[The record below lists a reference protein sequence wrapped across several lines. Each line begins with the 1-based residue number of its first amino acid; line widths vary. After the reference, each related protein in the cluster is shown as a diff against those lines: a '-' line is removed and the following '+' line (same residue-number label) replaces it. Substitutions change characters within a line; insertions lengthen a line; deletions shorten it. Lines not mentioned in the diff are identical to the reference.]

1 MVSLNEYNQPLD
13 KRLTKHLLRRACF
26 QYSKAQLDTMTGK
39 TPAEIITLLNLSK
52 SYAWNWPNDP
62 VTNGSGA
69 NPVCANKQDGYWLN
83 DSNWQNNSYT
93 CRQGPKRAMV
103 AGWWWYNAVK
113 QNTLIDKLTWFIF
126 TTFTTAKD
134 DGSGKAAH
142 FFDYINLLQFY
153 ANKSV
158 KDLARKIT
166 FDNAMLYYLD
176 NGDNNKNSPN
186 ENYAR
191 EFLELFTIGKGP
203 QVADGDYTNYT
214 EQDVVEAAK
223 VFSGIKLKNNRDT
236 FDSDTIKTPHYPNGI
251 PKGYINVY
259 QHHTG
264 NKTFSHAFN
273 NHTISGGNNT
283 NSINAELDDFVDMV
297 FDQLE
302 TAKNYVRK
310 MYRMY
315 VRSEWSQDVEDGIIT
330 PLAQQLKNNGY
341 NLLDVLQTLLKSK
354 HFFDLDDSDS
364 TNENIG
370 GIIKS
375 PLQFLN
381 ELVSIFDVS
390 IPNPET
396 PQVAEGTN
404 QANGKS
410 NENYRFYMFWWLF
423 CHNTFFSFSGMNIFS
438 PASVAGYPAD
448 YQPPAFDKAWFNSNN
463 IIARYNTIL
472 SFIGGTY
479 NSDNYGN
486 GQNRIQGIQTTNN
499 GYQYYARIWT
509 HFDATNFIENTI
521 SDPYDANKIVQEL
534 AELLYTENIDTN
546 RTSYFVKFL
555 IHEGEPPYVWYKEWE
570 AYKTT
575 SGSTQENAAIVIKN
589 RLSGQ
594 DGLLPKMIN
603 AAEFQLM

>member
-1 MVSLNEYNQPLD
+1 MALLNEHNQPLD

-39 TPAEIITLLNLSK
+39 TPAEILSLLNVSK

-62 VTNGSGA
+62 ATNGSGA
-69 NPVCANKQDGYWLN
+69 NPSCANKQDGYWLN
-83 DSNWQNNSYT
+83 DANWQNNSYP
-93 CRQGPKRAMV
+93 CRQAPKRALV
-103 AGWWWYNAVK
+103 AGWWWYNAIK
-113 QNTLIDKLTWFIF
+113 QNTLIDKLTWFLF
-126 TTFTTAKD
+126 TTFTSAKD
-134 DGSGKAAH
+134 DGAGKSGH

-166 FDNAMLYYLD
+166 FDNSMLYYLD

-214 EQDVVEAAK
+214 EYDVVEAAK
-223 VFSGIKLKNNRDT
+223 VFSGIKLKNNRNIY
-236 FDSDTIKTPHYPNGI
+236 DSDTLKTPHYPSGI
-251 PKGYINVY
+251 PKGYIKVS

-264 NKTFSHAFN
+264 DKTFSYAFN
-273 NHTISGGNNT
+273 NHTISGGNTT
-283 NSINAELDDFVDMV
+283 NSINTELNDFVDMV

-315 VRSEWSQDVEDGIIT
+315 VRSEWDQDVEDDIIT
-330 PLAQQLKNNGY
+330 PLAQQLKTNGY

-381 ELVSIFDVS
+381 ELVSILDVT

-396 PQVAEGTN
+396 PQVAEGTS
-404 QANGKS
+404 QANAKS
-410 NENYRFYMFWWLF
+410 NENYRFYMFWWNF

-509 HFDATNFIENTI
+509 RFDATNFIESTI

-534 AELLYTENIDTN
+534 AELFYTENIDAN
-546 RTSYFVKFL
+546 RIAYFVKFL
-555 IHEGEPPYVWYKEWE
+555 IQDNEPNYVWYDAWE

-575 SGSTQENAAIVIKN
+575 IGSTQEDAAIFIKN

>member
-1 MVSLNEYNQPLD
+1 MASLNEHNLPLD

-26 QYSKAQLDTMTGK
+26 QYSKAQLNAMTGK
-39 TPAEIITLLNLSK
+39 TPAEILTQLNVLK

-69 NPVCANKQDGYWLN
+69 NPSCANKQDGYWLN
-83 DSNWQNNSYT
+83 DTNWQNNSYT

-103 AGWWWYNAVK
+103 AGWWWYNVIK
-113 QNTLIDKLTWFIF
+113 QNTLIDKLTWFLF

-134 DGSGKAAH
+134 DGAGKAGH

-153 ANKSV
+153 SDKSV

-214 EQDVVEAAK
+214 EHDVVQAAK
-223 VFSGIKLKNNRDT
+223 VFSGIKLKNNRNT
-236 FDSDTIKTPHYPNGI
+236 LDSDTVKSPHFPSGI
-251 PKGYINVY
+251 PMGYINVNK
-259 QHHTG
+259 HDAVD
-264 NKTFSHAFN
+264 KTFSYAFN
-273 NHTISGGNNT
+273 NYTVSGGNTT
-283 NSINAELDDFVDMV
+283 NSINTELDDFVDMV

-310 MYRMY
+310 MYRLY
-315 VRSEWSQDVEDGIIT
+315 VRSEWSQDVEDDIIT
-330 PLAQQLKNNGY
+330 PLAQQLKTNGY
-341 NLLDVLQTLLKSK
+341 NLLDVLLTLLKSK

-381 ELVSIFDVS
+381 ELVSIFDVT

-404 QANGKS
+404 QTNAKS
-410 NENYRFYMFWWLF
+410 NENYRFYMFWWNF

-486 GQNRIQGIQTTNN
+486 GQNRIQGIQTTNS

-509 HFDATNFIENTI
+509 HFDATNFIESTI

-534 AELLYTENIDTN
+534 AELFYTENIDAS
-546 RTSYFVKFL
+546 RIAYFVKFL
-555 IHEGEPPYVWYKEWE
+555 IQDNEPNYVWYYAWE

-575 SGSTQENAAIVIKN
+575 SGSTQEDAAIFIKN

-594 DGLLPKMIN
+594 HGLLPKMIN

>member
-1 MVSLNEYNQPLD
+1 MASLNEHNQPLE

-26 QYSKAQLDTMTGK
+26 QYSKAQLDDMTGK
-39 TPAEIITLLNLSK
+39 TPAEILAQLNVSK

-69 NPVCANKQDGYWLN
+69 NLLCANNQDGFWLN
-83 DSNWQNNSYT
+83 DTNWQNNSYT
-93 CRQGPKRAMV
+93 CRQGPKRALV
-103 AGWWWYNAVK
+103 AGWWWYNAIK
-113 QNTLIDKLTWFIF
+113 QNTLVDKLTWFLF
-126 TTFTTAKD
+126 TTFTASKD
-134 DGSGKAAH
+134 DGSGKSAH
-142 FFDYINLLQFY
+142 YFDYLNLLQFY
-153 ANKSV
+153 ADKSV

-166 FDNAMLYYLD
+166 FDNSMLYYLD

-203 QVADGDYTNYT
+203 QVSDGDYTNYT
-214 EQDVVEAAK
+214 EHDVVQAAK
-223 VFSGIKLKNNRDT
+223 VFSGIKLKNNRNT
-236 FDSDTIKTPHYPNGI
+236 LDSDTVKSPHFPSGI
-251 PKGYINVY
+251 PMGYINVNK
-259 QHHTG
+259 HDSG
-264 NKTFSHAFN
+264 DKTFSYAFDN
-273 NHTISGGNNT
+273 QTISGGNST
-283 NSINAELDDFVDMV
+283 TTIHTELDDFVDMV

-310 MYRMY
+310 MYRMF
-315 VRSEWSQDVEDGIIT
+315 VRSEWEQEVEDDIIT

-341 NLLDVLQTLLKSK
+341 NLLEVLQTLLKSK

-364 TNENIG
+364 SNENIG

-381 ELVSIFDVS
+381 ELLTILDIK

-396 PQVAEGTN
+396 PQVAEGTSQN
-404 QANGKS
+404 DAKS
-410 NENYRFYMFWWLF
+410 NENYRFYMFWWNF
-423 CHNTFFSFSGMNIFS
+423 CHNTFFSYSGMNIFS
-438 PASVAGYPAD
+438 PPSVAGYPAD
-448 YQPPAFDKAWFNSNN
+448 YQPPAYDRAWFNSNN

-479 NSDNYGN
+479 TSDNYGN
-486 GQNRIQGIQTTNN
+486 GHNVIQGVQTTNN

-509 HFDATNFIENTI
+509 AFDATDFIENTV
-521 SDPYDANKIVQEL
+521 SDPYDATKIVQEL
-534 AELLYTENIDTN
+534 SELFYSEDLDAN
-546 RTSYFVKFL
+546 RIAYFVKFL
-555 IHEGEPPYVWYKEWE
+555 IHDNEQNYVWYDAWE

-575 SGSTQENAAIVIKN
+575 SGSTQEAAANFIKN

>member
-1 MVSLNEYNQPLD
+1 MASLNEHNLPLD

-26 QYSKAQLDTMTGK
+26 QYSKAQLDAMTGK
-39 TPAEIITLLNLSK
+39 TPAEILTQLNVSK

-69 NPVCANKQDGYWLN
+69 NPSCANIQDGYWLN
-83 DSNWQNNSYT
+83 DTNWQNNSYT

-103 AGWWWYNAVK
+103 AGWWWYNVIK
-113 QNTLIDKLTWFIF
+113 QNTLIDKLTWFLF

-134 DGSGKAAH
+134 DGAGKAGH

-153 ANKSV
+153 SDKSV

-214 EQDVVEAAK
+214 EHDVVQAAK
-223 VFSGIKLKNNRDT
+223 VFSGIKLKNNRNT
-236 FDSDTIKTPHYPNGI
+236 LDSDTVKSPHFPSGI
-251 PKGYINVY
+251 PMGYINVNK
-259 QHHTG
+259 HDVG
-264 NKTFSHAFN
+264 DKTFSYAFN
-273 NHTISGGNNT
+273 NHTVSGGNTT
-283 NSINAELDDFVDMV
+283 NSINTELDDFVDMV

-310 MYRMY
+310 MYRLY
-315 VRSEWSQDVEDGIIT
+315 VRSEWSQDVEDDIIT
-330 PLAQQLKNNGY
+330 PLAQQLKTNGY
-341 NLLDVLQTLLKSK
+341 NLLDVLLTLLKSK

-381 ELVSIFDVS
+381 ELVSILDVT

-404 QANGKS
+404 QTNAKS
-410 NENYRFYMFWWLF
+410 NENYRFYMFWWNF

-486 GQNRIQGIQTTNN
+486 GQNRIQEIQTTNS

-509 HFDATNFIENTI
+509 HFDATNFIESTI

-534 AELLYTENIDTN
+534 AELFYTENIDAS
-546 RTSYFVKFL
+546 RIAYFVKFL
-555 IHEGEPPYVWYKEWE
+555 IQDNEPNYVWYDAWE

-575 SGSTQENAAIVIKN
+575 SGSTQEDAAIFIKN

-594 DGLLPKMIN
+594 HGLLPKMIN

>member
-1 MVSLNEYNQPLD
+1 MASLNEHTQPLD

-26 QYSKAQLDTMTGK
+26 QYSKAQLDDMTGK
-39 TPAEIITLLNLSK
+39 TPTEILAQLNVSK

-69 NPVCANKQDGYWLN
+69 NPLCANNQDGFWLN
-83 DSNWQNNSYT
+83 DTNWQNNSYT
-93 CRQGPKRAMV
+93 CRQGPKRALV
-103 AGWWWYNAVK
+103 AGWWWYNAIK
-113 QNTLIDKLTWFIF
+113 QNTLVDKLTWFLF
-126 TTFTTAKD
+126 TTFTASKD
-134 DGSGKAAH
+134 DGSGKSAH
-142 FFDYINLLQFY
+142 YFDYLNLLQFY
-153 ANKSV
+153 ADKSV

-166 FDNAMLYYLD
+166 FDNSMLYYLD

-203 QVADGDYTNYT
+203 QVSDGDYTNYT
-214 EQDVVEAAK
+214 EHDVVQAAK
-223 VFSGIKLKNNRDT
+223 VFSGIKLKNNRNT
-236 FDSDTIKTPHYPNGI
+236 LDSDTVKYPHFPSGI
-251 PKGYINVY
+251 PMGYINVNK
-259 QHHTG
+259 HDAG
-264 NKTFSHAFN
+264 DKTFSYAFN
-273 NHTISGGNNT
+273 NHTVSGGNTT
-283 NSINAELDDFVDMV
+283 NSINTELDDFVDMV

-310 MYRMY
+310 MYRLY
-315 VRSEWSQDVEDGIIT
+315 VRSEWSQDVEDDIIT
-330 PLAQQLKNNGY
+330 PLAQQLKTNGY
-341 NLLDVLQTLLKSK
+341 NLLDVLLTLLKSK

-381 ELVSIFDVS
+381 ELVSILDVT

-404 QANGKS
+404 QTSAKS
-410 NENYRFYMFWWLF
+410 NENYRFYMFWWNF

-486 GQNRIQGIQTTNN
+486 GQNRIQ
-499 GYQYYARIWT
+499 
-509 HFDATNFIENTI
+509 
-521 SDPYDANKIVQEL
+521 
-534 AELLYTENIDTN
+534 
-546 RTSYFVKFL
+546 
-555 IHEGEPPYVWYKEWE
+555 
-570 AYKTT
+570 
-575 SGSTQENAAIVIKN
+575 
-589 RLSGQ
+589 
-594 DGLLPKMIN
+594 
-603 AAEFQLM
+603 

>member
-1 MVSLNEYNQPLD
+1 MASLNEHTQPLD

-26 QYSKAQLDTMTGK
+26 QYSKAQLDDMTGK
-39 TPAEIITLLNLSK
+39 TPTEILAQLNVSK

-69 NPVCANKQDGYWLN
+69 NPLCANNQDGFWLN
-83 DSNWQNNSYT
+83 DTNWQNNSYT
-93 CRQGPKRAMV
+93 CRQGPKRALV
-103 AGWWWYNAVK
+103 AGWWWYNAIK
-113 QNTLIDKLTWFIF
+113 QNTLVDKLTWFLF
-126 TTFTTAKD
+126 TTFTASKD
-134 DGSGKAAH
+134 DGSGKSAH
-142 FFDYINLLQFY
+142 YFDYLNLLQFY
-153 ANKSV
+153 ADKSV

-166 FDNAMLYYLD
+166 FDNSMLYYLD

-203 QVADGDYTNYT
+203 QVSDGDYTNYT
-214 EQDVVEAAK
+214 EHDVVQAAK
-223 VFSGIKLKNNRDT
+223 VFSGIKLKNNRNT
-236 FDSDTIKTPHYPNGI
+236 LDSDTVKSPHFPSGI
-251 PKGYINVY
+251 PMGYINVNK
-259 QHHTG
+259 HDSG
-264 NKTFSHAFN
+264 DKTFSYAFDN
-273 NHTISGGNNT
+273 QTISGGNST
-283 NSINAELDDFVDMV
+283 TTIHTELDDFVDMV

-310 MYRMY
+310 MYRMF
-315 VRSEWSQDVEDGIIT
+315 VRSEWEQEVEDDIIT

-341 NLLDVLQTLLKSK
+341 NLLEVLQTLLKSK

-364 TNENIG
+364 SNENIG

-381 ELVSIFDVS
+381 ELLTILDIK

-396 PQVAEGTN
+396 PQVAEGTSQN
-404 QANGKS
+404 DAKS
-410 NENYRFYMFWWLF
+410 NENYRFYMFWWNF
-423 CHNTFFSFSGMNIFS
+423 CHNTFFYYSGMNIFS
-438 PASVAGYPAD
+438 PPSVAGYPAD
-448 YQPPAFDKAWFNSNN
+448 YQPPAYDRAWFNSNN

-479 NSDNYGN
+479 TSDNYGN
-486 GQNRIQGIQTTNN
+486 GHNVIQGVQTTNN

-509 HFDATNFIENTI
+509 AFDATDFIENTV
-521 SDPYDANKIVQEL
+521 SDPYDATKIVQEL
-534 AELLYTENIDTN
+534 SELFYSEDLDAN
-546 RTSYFVKFL
+546 RIAYFVKFL
-555 IHEGEPPYVWYKEWE
+555 IHDNEQNYVWYDAWE

-575 SGSTQENAAIVIKN
+575 NGSTQEAAANFIKN

-594 DGLLPKMIN
+594 EGLLPKMIN

>member
-1 MVSLNEYNQPLD
+1 MASLNEHTQPLD

-26 QYSKAQLDTMTGK
+26 QYSKAQLNDMTGK
-39 TPAEIITLLNLSK
+39 TPAEILAQLNVSK

-69 NPVCANKQDGYWLN
+69 NPLCANNQDGFWLN
-83 DSNWQNNSYT
+83 DTNWQNNSYT
-93 CRQGPKRAMV
+93 CRQVPKRALV
-103 AGWWWYNAVK
+103 AGWWWYNAIK
-113 QNTLIDKLTWFIF
+113 QNTLVDKLTWFLF
-126 TTFTTAKD
+126 TTFTASKD
-134 DGSGKAAH
+134 DGSGKSAH
-142 FFDYINLLQFY
+142 YFDYLNLLQFY
-153 ANKSV
+153 ADKSV

-166 FDNAMLYYLD
+166 FDNSMLYYLD

-203 QVADGDYTNYT
+203 QVSDGDYTNYT
-214 EQDVVEAAK
+214 EHDVVQAAK
-223 VFSGIKLKNNRDT
+223 VFSGIKLKNNRNT
-236 FDSDTIKTPHYPNGI
+236 LDSDTVKSPHFPSGI
-251 PKGYINVY
+251 PMGYINVNM
-259 QHHTG
+259 HDSG
-264 NKTFSHAFN
+264 DKTFSYAFDN
-273 NHTISGGNNT
+273 QTISGGNST
-283 NSINAELDDFVDMV
+283 TTIHTELDDFVDMV

-310 MYRMY
+310 MYRMF
-315 VRSEWSQDVEDGIIT
+315 VRSEWEQEVEDDIIT

-341 NLLDVLQTLLKSK
+341 NLLEVLQTLLKSK

-364 TNENIG
+364 SNENIG

-375 PLQFLN
+375 PLQFIN
-381 ELVSIFDVS
+381 ELLTILDVK

-396 PQVAEGTN
+396 PQVAEGTSQN
-404 QANGKS
+404 DAKS
-410 NENYRFYMFWWLF
+410 NENYRFYMFWWNF
-423 CHNTFFSFSGMNIFS
+423 CHNTFFYYSGMNIFS
-438 PASVAGYPAD
+438 PPSVAGYPAD
-448 YQPPAFDKAWFNSNN
+448 YQPPAYDRAWFNSNN

-479 NSDNYGN
+479 TSDNYGN
-486 GQNRIQGIQTTNN
+486 GHNVIQGVQTTNN

-509 HFDATNFIENTI
+509 AFDATDFIENTV
-521 SDPYDANKIVQEL
+521 SDPYDATKIVQEL
-534 AELLYTENIDTN
+534 SELFYSEDLDAN
-546 RTSYFVKFL
+546 RIAYFVKFL
-555 IHEGEPPYVWYKEWE
+555 IHDNEQNYVWYDAWE

-575 SGSTQENAAIVIKN
+575 SGSTQEAAANFIKN